1 MLKFSY
7 ENPNKSVV
15 DRFDSI
21 SVEVFERIE
30 RLPKEISLTILKE
43 DHERIG
49 SKYLMLQKLFPE
61 REIVSLPVKRIDL
74 KVKEVITLEKLLMQQ
89 GLKENSYEQLSPLS
103 SSGLRLKRPQI
114 VQ

>member
-30 RLPKEISLTILKE
+30 QLPKEISLTILKE

-61 REIVSLPVKRIDL
+61 REIVSLPIKRIGL
-74 KVKEVITLEKLLMQQ
+74 ETEGVITLEKLLTQQ
-89 GLKENSYEQLSPLS
+89 DLKEDSCKQVSPLS
-103 SSGLRLKRPQI
+103 SLGLRLKRPQI